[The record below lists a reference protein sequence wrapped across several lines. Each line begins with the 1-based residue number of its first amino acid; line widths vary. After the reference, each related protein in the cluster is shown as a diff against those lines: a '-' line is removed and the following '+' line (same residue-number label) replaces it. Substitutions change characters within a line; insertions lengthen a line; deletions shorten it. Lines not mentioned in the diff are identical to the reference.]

1 MYTSDNRTLDMIGKG
16 SETIAEDRMGRRTE
30 LIYLAASIF
39 LAFAGAVYE
48 HFSFGV
54 YSYFM
59 IYAFAIPLI
68 GGALPFA
75 ILGHKGAKQ
84 AADSINSVWYHASI
98 VTLTTGSVVQGI
110 LAICGR
116 PNSLVMIYPFA
127 AAILLAGAVITA
139 FRRPAVT
146 KAAI

>member
-1 MYTSDNRTLDMIGKG
+1 MIGKG